1 MLNINEETKKAFMDG
16 GSRKILT
23 ITFFE
28 VIPDG
33 KDESGKDKY
42 RDLVLSNSKIAS
54 NSLSIKQSIQNGN
67 KVDFMGCISS
77 TADFTI
83 ARPGYILKDKKVQI
97 KVRAEGS
104 DEEIIL
110 FTGFV
115 DKVTKD
121 NDTALTCKVSCF
133 DEMNKLLD
141 EKDVTEWYDS
151 LGDFTMNLKSFR
163 DSLFNY
169 LKIEQV
175 DKKLPHDNM
184 IVRKTLDTA
193 PKEEKDYEVRQS
205 QITAA
210 TVIQAIC
217 QINATFGKITNDG
230 KMDYVAIDMNSDPYE
245 YKNSNL
251 IKVKCEDTNLKKITS
266 VVLYDGTSEEYED
279 DGTALAYYPEDLD
292 LIKGDKAVPYEI
304 NDNFLLY
311 AYDQAD
317 ARQIAKDIY
326 DTISKVSFM
335 PCDITA
341 YGLPWIEC
349 GDRIQFIMTGDKTLY
364 PDADL
369 YPSPD
374 LYPMGYEMV
383 NTVVMTRKLTGPGLF
398 KDDITVKGEDID
410 SKIKTISEI
419 ITAERFYRKIGEEKL
434 YSEIEQTKS
443 EIKLTIYDNDKGVM
457 SQIKQQAN
465 RIDLVVE
472 RQYKDYSAITTRLEL
487 TEKEIAAHAK
497 MISLESEELKVVTRK
512 TSEFEAEMIK
522 MRADVLE
529 FDAKKVNIVDLE
541 NENSKTVING
551 SHITTGTINCSRIG
565 FGQIKLPN
573 YPEPVDVEWNELKVP
588 RTKKALATAKV
599 PLARLL
605 EKVADIETLYIP
617 VVEKNPVTE
626 MYIIKD
632 VEEVRV
638 YKVKDNPYSINLD
651 LFVPYDQIPDEQ
663 YIPDLQD
670 AYYVMDANVKANWE
684 SYVTLS
690 SKHVDETEFTE

>member
-42 RDLVLSNSKIAS
+42 RDLVLSNNKIAS

-151 LGDFTMNLKSFR
+151 LGDFTMNLKAFR

-230 KMDYVAIDMNSDPYE
+230 KMDYIAIDMNSDPYE

-311 AYDQAD
+311 AYNQAD

-326 DTISKVSFM
+326 DTISKVSFT
-335 PCDITA
+335 PCELTA

-349 GDRIQFIMTGDKTLY
+349 GDRIQFITAGDKTLY
-364 PDADL
+364 PDVDL
-369 YPSPD
+369 CPSPD
-374 LYPMGYEMV
+374 LYPMGYETI
-383 NTVVMTRKLTGPGLF
+383 NTIVMTRKLTGPGLF
-398 KDDITVKGEDID
+398 KDDITVKGEDIN
-410 SKIKTISEI
+410 SNIKTINEI

-434 YSEIEQTKS
+434 FSEIEQTKS
-443 EIKLTIYDNDKGVM
+443 EIKLAIYDKDRGVI

-465 RIDLVVE
+465 RIEMIVE
-472 RQYKDYSAITTRLEL
+472 RQEHDYSAITTRLIL
-487 TEKEIAAHAK
+487 TEQAIELHAK
-497 MISLESEELKVVTRK
+497 QLQLESETLKVVTR
-512 TSEFEAEMIK
+512 SLA
-522 MRADVLE
+522 E
-529 FDAKKVNIVDLE
+529 FDAGMIDFNTKLVNFNDTKVNIVDLAS
-541 NENSKTVING
+541 NGRTVIHGGNI
-551 SHITTGTINCSRIG
+551 STGTLSCSTLKASSVVIDGKERDVYWQDVRTPKMDAITADVYSGKFVKGINVSFGNANVCVG
-565 FGQIKLPN
+565 FDNDGNPQYYNLKYVSGVSLEYETPVNHQFVALPSN
-573 YPEPVDVEWNELKVP
+573 YPVGPNNSPVIVYHFAQDDEQPLRYVLGTKVVP
-588 RTKKALATAKV
+588 RS
-599 PLARLL
+599 
-605 EKVADIETLYIP
+605 
-617 VVEKNPVTE
+617 
-626 MYIIKD
+626 
-632 VEEVRV
+632 EE
-638 YKVKDNPYSINLD
+638 
-651 LFVPYDQIPDEQ
+651 E
-663 YIPDLQD
+663 
-670 AYYVMDANVKANWE
+670 
-684 SYVTLS
+684 
-690 SKHVDETEFTE
+690 